1 MQTSLSWLHEL
12 VEFDLEIDELADR
25 LTMMG
30 TAVAWTKPLLPP
42 AQKIS
47 VALVT
52 ACEPHPDA
60 DHLRVC
66 QINTGEGEKTVV
78 CGAPNVRTGLH
89 VLWVA
94 PGGVLADGTKI
105 KSAKLRGVA
114 SDGMLCSE
122 AELGIST
129 ASDTILELPPDC
141 KVGVAA
147 DAVFDDIMVSFEL
160 TPNRPDCLST
170 FGIAREVGAL
180 AGKTFSWPDYDQ
192 GAPGPDLED
201 AIKISIEDPE
211 GCPRYAASLI
221 EGLTVGPSPWWL
233 KQRLL
238 ACGMRPI
245 NNIVDVTNFVMM
257 ETGQPLHAFD
267 YAKLDHGTI
276 VVRASKKGESFT
288 TLDSKSYTLPEDAVL
303 ITDGKQPIALGGVMG
318 GMNSEVDESTVSVLL
333 ESAYFNPRRIRRT
346 RTTLGIPS
354 EAALRFEKGADP
366 NMVPYALDRAAHL
379 LASLGGGVVR
389 KGSIDVYPQPI
400 SGRSLTLT
408 VARTN
413 QVLGLDLNAKDI
425 AGYLSSIAITARA
438 DATSVEVE
446 VPTFRPDIERPIDLV
461 EEVARLYGYEKI
473 PVREQGG
480 GRLFDVPDHD
490 ATLEAS
496 IHEYFSSN
504 GYNEAVTSSL
514 GALPG
519 YEIFAPD
526 TLAVALANPLSEELT
541 HLRTTLLADLTG
553 VAAHNYNHRSRSW
566 RMYTLGLIFEG
577 TKPGVAPAE
586 TLQLGLAL
594 SGSDHPPHWGAPDR
608 TVSWWDLKGEICN
621 LFLRL
626 RVPEP
631 EFVSTQLPG
640 LAHDTSFNICICGE
654 QIGVAGALGP
664 AAVSHWDIK
673 ESLWLM
679 QVSIPA
685 LNRLRHPQAVYNP
698 LPRYPEVLRD
708 LALIVQED
716 TASGALEETIRKSA
730 GELLTTI
737 ELFDLYRGKPLPS
750 GTKNLAFNL
759 RFQSPDCSLE
769 AVSIDKIMSRV
780 VTAVKKAHGAT
791 LRT

>member
-1 MQTSLSWLHEL
+1 MQTSLSWLHQL
-12 VEFDLEIDELADR
+12 VEFDLEIDDLADR
-25 LTMMG
+25 LTMIG

-42 AQKIS
+42 AQGIS
-47 VALVT
+47 VAEVT
-52 ACEPHPDA
+52 ACDPHPDA
-60 DHLRVC
+60 DHLSVC
-66 QINTGEGEKTVV
+66 RIKTGDGDKTVV
-78 CGAPNVRTGLH
+78 CGAPNVRTGLR
-89 VLWVA
+89 VLWIA

-105 KSAKLRGVA
+105 KSATLRGVA

-129 ASDTILELPPDC
+129 SSDTILELPPDC
-141 KVGVAA
+141 KVGVAG

-180 AGKTFSWPDYDQ
+180 AGTTFSWPDFDR
-192 GAPGPDLED
+192 GDLGPNLKE
-201 AIKISIEDPE
+201 AIKISVEDPE

-221 EGLTVGPSPWWL
+221 EGLTVGSSPWWL
-233 KQRLL
+233 KQRLR

-267 YAKLDHGTI
+267 YAKIPNGTI
-276 VVRASKKGESFT
+276 VVRASTKGEQFT
-288 TLDSKSYTLPEDAVL
+288 TLDSKTYTLPEGVVL
-303 ITDGKQPIALGGVMG
+303 ITDGTQPVALGGVMG
-318 GMNSEVDESTVSVLL
+318 GTNSEVDESTVSVLL
-333 ESAYFNPRRIRRT
+333 ESAYFDPQRTRRT
-346 RTTLGIPS
+346 RMALGIPS
-354 EAALRFEKGADP
+354 EAALRFEKGTDP
-366 NMVPYALDRAAHL
+366 NMVPYALERAAHL

-389 KGSIDVYPQPI
+389 KGSVDVYPQPI
-400 SGRSLTLT
+400 ESRSLTLS

-413 QVLGLDLNAKDI
+413 QVLGLDLNAKEI

-438 DATSVEVE
+438 EATSVKVE

-490 ATLEAS
+490 ASLETS

-519 YEIFAPD
+519 FEIFAPD
-526 TLAVALANPLSEELT
+526 ILAVALANPLSEELT

-577 TKPGVAPAE
+577 TKPGKAPVE
-586 TLQLGLAL
+586 TLHLGLAW
-594 SGSDHPPHWGAPDR
+594 SGSDRPPHWGALDR
-608 TVSWWDLKGEICN
+608 PVNWWDLKGEICN
-621 LFLRL
+621 LFVRL

-631 EFVSTQLPG
+631 EFIPRQMSG
-640 LAHDTSFNICICGE
+640 LAKDSSFNICIRGE
-654 QIGVAGALGP
+654 QMGVAGALGS
-664 AAVSHWDIK
+664 AAISHWDIK
-673 ESLWLM
+673 EPLWLAQLSM
-679 QVSIPA
+679 PA
-685 LNRLRHPQAVYNP
+685 LNRLRQPQAEYNP

-716 TASGALEETIRKSA
+716 TAAGALEATIRKSA

-759 RFQSPDCSLE
+759 RFQSPDQSLE
-769 AVSIDKIMSRV
+769 AVRIDKIMSRV
-780 VTAVKKAHGAT
+780 VSAVKKAHGAT